1 MPTETTFLATMKAEL
16 DRLLAAVDSAHDGV
30 LVALSGGADS
40 VALLRV
46 AVAWRDDSGGTVEAA
61 HLDHGLRGAASDA
74 DAAFCTELCE
84 RLDVKLHLRHADPR
98 ETGGNLEETARNL
111 RRTFFAELLASRPHL
126 AAWATGHHRNDQLE
140 TLIMRFFRGTG
151 AEGLRGIRPVDG
163 HTIHPLLSA
172 DRAEITSYL
181 REIGQDWREDPTN
194 ADGSNTRSRVRC
206 ELLPMARDIFG
217 AAVDSAPLRLSE
229 LLTADAT
236 VLEATARVL
245 MEDMTT
251 GGESSL
257 AVTDLT
263 DMPQPL
269 ASRIVRLHLRD
280 RCGLSADL
288 VRAHVDRLLD
298 WLPESRSGAEID
310 LVGGWRARRDFDRL
324 VFTSSNTDPGLAP
337 NEDFRILVR
346 PAGAI
351 DTVTPEPEQGHEL
364 PPSGE
369 WRLTLPADALHGEPR
384 LRLWVAGDRLV
395 PFGMDGRKKISDIL
409 REARVPSAERA
420 KVLLVEDDE
429 GPLWL
434 VGLVRAER
442 TRLLP
447 STTTAVTLL
456 VRRESVQR

>member
-1 MPTETTFLATMKAEL
+1 MILETTFLAKITAEL
-16 DRLLAAVDSAHDGV
+16 DQLLSAVDSARDGV

-46 AVAWRDDSGGTVEAA
+46 AVAWRDDRGGAVEAA
-61 HLDHGLRGAASDA
+61 HLNHGLRGAASDA
-74 DAAFCTELCE
+74 DEAFCVELCE
-84 RLDVKLHLRHADPR
+84 SLGVKLHVRRAEPR
-98 ETGGNLEETARNL
+98 ETGCNLEEAARNL
-111 RRTFFAELLASRPHL
+111 RRAFFAELLDTRPRL
-126 AAWATGHHRNDQLE
+126 AAWATGHHRDDQLE

-163 HTIHPLLSA
+163 RTIHPLLRS

-181 REIGQDWREDPTN
+181 RGIGQDWREDPTN
-194 ADGSNTRSRVRC
+194 ADGSNTRGRVRC
-206 ELLPMARDIFG
+206 ELLPVARDIFG
-217 AAVDSAPLRLSE
+217 AAADSAPLRLSE
-229 LLTADAT
+229 LLTADAA

-257 AVTDLT
+257 AVADLV

-280 RCGLSADL
+280 RYGLSTDL

-310 LVGGWRARRDFDRL
+310 LVGGWRARRDFERL
-324 VFTSSNTDPGLAP
+324 VFTSPNVDSGMAP
-337 NEDFRILVR
+337 NTDFRILVK
-346 PAGAI
+346 PADAK
-351 DTVTPEPEQGHEL
+351 DVKTPEPEQGHEV

-384 LRLWVAGDRLV
+384 LRPWIAGDRLV
-395 PFGMDGRKKISDIL
+395 PFGMDGHKKISDIL
-409 REARVPSAERA
+409 RESRVPSAKRA
-420 KVLLVEDDE
+420 EILLVEDDE

-434 VGLVRAER
+434 VGLIRAER

-456 VRRESVQR
+456 VHRESIQH